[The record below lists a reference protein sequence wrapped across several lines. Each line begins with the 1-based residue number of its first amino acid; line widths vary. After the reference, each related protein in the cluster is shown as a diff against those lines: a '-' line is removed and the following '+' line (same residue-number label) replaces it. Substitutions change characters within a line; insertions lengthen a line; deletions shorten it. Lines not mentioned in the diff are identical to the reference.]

1 MLAIVLAGQF
11 MAILDVSIVNVAAPT
26 IRADLGTSGSG
37 LQLIISGY
45 TIAYAMLLVT
55 GARLGGLSGPRRLF
69 LLGLALFTAASLACG
84 LAGSEGTLIA
94 FRLLQGG
101 GAAMMVPQVLSII
114 QLGFEGAARAKA
126 LSAYSAV
133 LAGGVVAGQV
143 LGGTMVTADLF
154 GAGWRPVF
162 LVNVPVGIALLI
174 LGSRLLP
181 SDHVPHARG
190 LDPAGL
196 ITLTLTVS
204 LLVVPLVL
212 GRERHWPAWGWWSMG
227 ASAVLAAVFVAVE
240 RRARHPLVPGRL
252 LRAPGMVPAALAIFG
267 TMLTWGGFLFAV
279 ALHLQGGLGDS
290 PLRAGLTFIPGAA
303 GFAFASL
310 YWRRLPA
317 RFHRVLIVVGFALAT
332 AGYLG
337 IVPAFSGGGRVE
349 PLLEIVLA
357 LIGGGLGAAYSP
369 LFTVALANVAPAD
382 APDASGIM
390 AMMLQLGQVVGVATF
405 GTLYLSLAPSSHAIT
420 VTGVGLAAA
429 AVAAGVCALPL
440 LRR

>member
-1 MLAIVLAGQF
+1 
-11 MAILDVSIVNVAAPT
+11 
-26 IRADLGTSGSG
+26 
-37 LQLIISGY
+37 
-45 TIAYAMLLVT
+45 
-55 GARLGGLSGPRRLF
+55 
-69 LLGLALFTAASLACG
+69 
-84 LAGSEGTLIA
+84 
-94 FRLLQGG
+94 
-101 GAAMMVPQVLSII
+101 
-114 QLGFEGAARAKA
+114 
-126 LSAYSAV
+126 
-133 LAGGVVAGQV
+133 
-143 LGGTMVTADLF
+143 
-154 GAGWRPVF
+154 
-162 LVNVPVGIALLI
+162 
-174 LGSRLLP
+174 
-181 SDHVPHARG
+181 
-190 LDPAGL
+190 
-196 ITLTLTVS
+196 
-204 LLVVPLVL
+204 
-212 GRERHWPAWGWWSMG
+212 MG
-227 ASAVLAAVFVAVE
+227 ASAVLAAVFVAVSA
-240 RRARHPLVPGRL
+240 ARGTRWSPDACCARL
-252 LRAPGMVPAALAIFG
+252 ACCAAALAIFG